1 MAAGAPGGPVGPG
14 KKWAAAPQGWISF
27 SLWAVFAEHAKETPG
42 SSVGSCRERMHPQS
56 TDGLS
61 AQVALLQ
68 SPILSA
74 AGAPY
79 RFDNTAAKQT
89 TTMN

>member
-1 MAAGAPGGPVGPG
+1 MRSPGRFGNKGGGADTMT
-14 KKWAAAPQGWISF
+14 ISF
-27 SLWAVFAEHAKETPG
+27 SLWAVFAEHARGTPG
-42 SSVGSCRERMHPQS
+42 SSTSSCRERIHPQS

-74 AGAPY
+74 AETHY
-79 RFDNTAAKQT
+79 RFDNAIAKQAKAMT
-89 TTMN
+89 

>member
-1 MAAGAPGGPVGPG
+1 
-14 KKWAAAPQGWISF
+14 
-27 SLWAVFAEHAKETPG
+27 
-42 SSVGSCRERMHPQS
+42 MHPQS

-74 AGAPY
+74 AGAHYPFEPHHGQQDKNNQLK
-79 RFDNTAAKQT
+79 RTLTGLTAVLIAGRAPQPLS
-89 TTMN
+89 